1 MANVAVTRTARAD
14 LDELAASNSLPSDYR
29 DQVRDSLRTL
39 EVFPESGTPLEGRW
53 AGLRSHICSWN
64 WLIAVY
70 LTAREAESSQV
81 TVIAFHDSRASVSPK
96 G

>member
-1 MANVAVTRTARAD
+1 MATVAVTRTARAD
-14 LDELAASNSLPSDYR
+14 LDELAASNRLPPDYR
-29 DQVRDSLRTL
+29 EQVRDSLRTL

-53 AGLRSHICSWN
+53 AGLRSHVCSWN

-70 LTAREAESSQV
+70 LATRENETSQV
-81 TVIAFHDSRASVSPK
+81 TVVAFHDSRASDSPK